1 MGLNHSEYIKIKDRE
16 LTKVKE
22 SKKKDESI
30 DFDNVIESLKTQI
43 NYHNTMLIKAQG
55 ALEVMVELKEK
66 TEK

>member
-1 MGLNHSEYIKIKDRE
+1 M
-16 LTKVKE
+16 TKVKE
-22 SKKKDESI
+22 SKKKNESI

-55 ALEVMVELKEK
+55 ALEVMVELKGK

>member
-1 MGLNHSEYIKIKDRE
+1 MKDRE